1 MKSIDIRAS
10 ARRKVV
16 YGQGMLGVGSSL
28 FFVTNVFYFSRNPTE
43 LHERGEFLWFLLS
56 LAFFGMVGYAF
67 GLFLWKLHAQKR

>member
-1 MKSIDIRAS
+1 
-10 ARRKVV
+10 VV